1 MVSNTPDIMKNILIT
16 FLFVAVSAASY
27 GQAKKP
33 TIMVMP
39 SDVLCQKNGFMTT
52 YDNQGTQQSVPD
64 YKKALQN
71 DPDLLLV
78 IGKINTLMTD
88 RGFPL
93 KNLES
98 VIKINESQTAQDNMR
113 ISKTGSTLAE
123 SPLDKLKKAARADII
138 IYLTYTINKTGPK
151 KSVTFNMQG
160 IDAYTG
166 KQIAGAQGTG
176 EPSFSAEVPSLLE
189 EAVLAHIDNFNGQLQ
204 KHFDDLFANG
214 REITV
219 RLQMWNNGSG
229 TDLETE
235 YGGKELNEIIE
246 EWMSQNTVKG
256 RFSKSESS
264 ENYLFFEQVR
274 IPLYNESGKAQDA
287 KDFVQLLRKFLKE
300 PPYNL
305 TCKAD
310 MNGLGAGLIYIGEK

>member
-1 MVSNTPDIMKNILIT
+1 MRKIFTVILYFTI
-16 FLFVAVSAASY
+16 AASAFS
-27 GQAKKP
+27 QAKKP

-39 SDVLCQKNGFMTT
+39 SDVWCQKNGFMTVF
-52 YDNQGTQQSVPD
+52 DNQGTQQSVPD

-78 IGKINTLMTD
+78 IGKINTLMAD

-98 VIKINESQTAQDNMR
+98 VIRINENQAAQDNMR
-113 ISKTGSTLAE
+113 SSKSGSSLAE

-138 IYLTYTINKTGPK
+138 INLTYTINKTGPK
-151 KSVTFNMQG
+151 KSVTFNLQG

-166 KQIAGAQGTG
+166 KQVAGAQGTG
-176 EPSFSAEVPSLLE
+176 EPSFSAELPSLLE
-189 EAVLAHIDNFNGQLQ
+189 EAVVAHLDNFNAQLQ

-219 RLQMWNNGSG
+219 RVQMWDNGSG

-235 YGGKELNEIIE
+235 YGGKELNEIIDD
-246 EWMSQNTVKG
+246 WMAQNTVKG

-264 ENYLFFEQVR
+264 ENYLLFDQVR
-274 IPLYNESGKAQDA
+274 IPLFNESGRALDA
-287 KDFVQLLRKFLKE
+287 KDFVQLLRKFLKD
-300 PPYNL
+300 PPYSL
-305 TCKAD
+305 SCKAD
-310 MNGLGAGLIYIGEK
+310 MNGLGAGLLYIGEK

>member
-39 SDVLCQKNGFMTT
+39 SDVLCQKNGFMTI

-98 VIKINESQTAQDNMR
+98 VIKIK
-113 ISKTGSTLAE
+113 IG
-123 SPLDKLKKAARADII
+123 RAH
-138 IYLTYTINKTGPK
+138 
-151 KSVTFNMQG
+151 V
-160 IDAYTG
+160 
-166 KQIAGAQGTG
+166 
-176 EPSFSAEVPSLLE
+176 
-189 EAVLAHIDNFNGQLQ
+189 
-204 KHFDDLFANG
+204 
-214 REITV
+214 
-219 RLQMWNNGSG
+219 
-229 TDLETE
+229 
-235 YGGKELNEIIE
+235 
-246 EWMSQNTVKG
+246 
-256 RFSKSESS
+256 
-264 ENYLFFEQVR
+264 
-274 IPLYNESGKAQDA
+274 
-287 KDFVQLLRKFLKE
+287 
-300 PPYNL
+300 
-305 TCKAD
+305 
-310 MNGLGAGLIYIGEK
+310 

>member
-1 MVSNTPDIMKNILIT
+1 MKNIAVLI
-16 FLFVAVSAASY
+16 LFIVLSAAVY

-39 SDVLCQKNGFMTT
+39 SDVWCQKNGFMTT

-98 VIKINESQTAQDNMR
+98 VIKINENQAAQDNVR
-113 ISKTGSTLAE
+113 TSKEGSSLAE

-138 IYLTYTINKTGPK
+138 MYLTYTVNQTGPK
-151 KSVTFNMQG
+151 KSVTFNLQG

-176 EPSFSAEVPSLLE
+176 EPSFSAELPSLLE
-189 EAVLAHIDNFNGQLQ
+189 EAVVAHLDNFNVQLQ

-214 REITV
+214 REITIRV
-219 RLQMWNNGSG
+219 QIWDNGSG

-235 YGGKELNEIIE
+235 YGGKELNEIID
-246 EWMSQNTVKG
+246 EWMSKNTVQG

-264 ENYLFFEQVR
+264 ENYMFFEQVR
-274 IPLYNESGKAQDA
+274 IPLYNESGKSQDA
-287 KDFVQLLRKFLKE
+287 KDFVQLLRKFLKD

-305 TCKAD
+305 SCKAD
-310 MNGLGAGLIYIGEK
+310 MNGLGAGLLYIGEK

>member
-1 MVSNTPDIMKNILIT
+1 MKNIAVLI
-16 FLFVAVSAASY
+16 LFIVLSAAVY

-39 SDVLCQKNGFMTT
+39 SDVWCQKNGFMTT

-98 VIKINESQTAQDNMR
+98 VIKINENQAAQDNVR
-113 ISKTGSTLAE
+113 TSKEGSSLAE

-138 IYLTYTINKTGPK
+138 MYLTYTVNQTGPK
-151 KSVTFNMQG
+151 KSVTFNLQG

-176 EPSFSAEVPSLLE
+176 EPSFSAELPSLLE
-189 EAVLAHIDNFNGQLQ
+189 EAVVAHLDNFNVQLQ

-214 REITV
+214 REITIRV
-219 RLQMWNNGSG
+219 QIWDNGSG

-235 YGGKELNEIIE
+235 YGGKELNEIID
-246 EWMSQNTVKG
+246 EWMSKNTVQG

-264 ENYLFFEQVR
+264 ENYMFFEQVR
-274 IPLYNESGKAQDA
+274 IPLYNESGKSQDA
-287 KDFVQLLRKFLKE
+287 KDFVQLLRKFLKD

-305 TCKAD
+305 SCKAD
-310 MNGLGAGLIYIGEK
+310 MNGLGTGLLYIGEK

>member
-1 MVSNTPDIMKNILIT
+1 MKNIFI
-16 FLFVAVSAASY
+16 AVLLTAFSAIAF

-39 SDVLCQKNGFMTT
+39 SDVWCQKNGFMTV

-78 IGKINTLMTD
+78 IAKINTMMTD

-98 VIKINESQTAQDNMR
+98 VIKNNENQAAQDNMR
-113 ISKTGSTLAE
+113 TSKAGSALAE

-138 IYLTYTINKTGPK
+138 MYLTYTINQTGPK
-151 KSVTFNMQG
+151 KSVTFNLQG

-176 EPSFSAEVPSLLE
+176 QPSFSAELPVLLE
-189 EAVLAHIDNFNGQLQ
+189 EAVIAHLDNFNAQLQ

-219 RLQMWNNGSG
+219 RVQMWDNGSG
-229 TDLETE
+229 TDMETE
-235 YGGKELNEIIE
+235 YGGKELNEILD
-246 EWMSQNTVKG
+246 EWMAANTVKG
-256 RFSKSESS
+256 RYSKSESS
-264 ENYLFFEQVR
+264 ENYMFFEQVR
-274 IPLYNESGKAQDA
+274 IPLFNESGKSQDA
-287 KDFVQLLRKFLKE
+287 KDFVQLLRKFLKD
-300 PPYNL
+300 PPYSL
-305 TCKAD
+305 SCKAD
-310 MNGLGAGLIYIGEK
+310 MNGLGAGLLYIGEK

>member
-1 MVSNTPDIMKNILIT
+1 MKNIPALI
-16 FLFVAVSAASY
+16 LLIILSATVF

-39 SDVLCQKNGFMTT
+39 SDAWCQKNGFMTT

-98 VIKINESQTAQDNMR
+98 VIKINENQSAQDNVR
-113 ISKTGSTLAE
+113 TSKEGSALAE

-138 IYLTYTINKTGPK
+138 MYLTYTINQTGPK
-151 KSVTFNMQG
+151 KSVTFNLQG
-160 IDAYTG
+160 LDAYTG
-166 KQIAGAQGTG
+166 KQVAGAQGTG
-176 EPSFSAEVPSLLE
+176 EPSFSAELPSLLE
-189 EAVLAHIDNFNGQLQ
+189 EAVVAHLDNFNVQLQ

-214 REITV
+214 REITIRV
-219 RLQMWNNGSG
+219 QVWDNGSG
-229 TDLETE
+229 TDLEKE
-235 YGGKELNEIIE
+235 YGGKELNEIID
-246 EWMSQNTVKG
+246 EWMSKNTVKG

-264 ENYLFFEQVR
+264 ENYMFFEQVR
-274 IPLYNESGKAQDA
+274 IPLYNESGKSQDA
-287 KDFVQLLRKFLKE
+287 KDFVQLLRKFLKD

-305 TCKAD
+305 SCKAD
-310 MNGLGAGLIYIGEK
+310 MNGLGAGLLYIGEK

>member
-1 MVSNTPDIMKNILIT
+1 MKKIFSFLLILALT
-16 FLFVAVSAASY
+16 ASAF

-33 TIMVMP
+33 TIMVVP
-39 SDVLCQKNGFMTT
+39 GDAWCQKNGFMTVF
-52 YDNQGTQQSVPD
+52 DNQGTQQSVPD

-71 DPDLLLV
+71 DADLLLV

-98 VIKINESQTAQDNMR
+98 VIRMNENQAAQDNMR
-113 ISKTGSTLAE
+113 VSGAGSALAE
-123 SPLDKLKKAARADII
+123 TPLDKLKKAARADIL
-138 IYLTYTINKTGPK
+138 IYLTYTVNQAGPK

-166 KQIAGAQGTG
+166 KQVAGAQGTG
-176 EPSFSAEVPSLLE
+176 QPSFSAELPSLLE
-189 EAVLAHIDNFNGQLQ
+189 EAVIAHLDNFNGQLQ

-219 RLQMWNNGSG
+219 RVQVWDNGSG
-229 TDLETE
+229 INLETE
-235 YGGKELNEIIE
+235 YAGKELNEIID
-246 EWMSQNTVKG
+246 EWMSANTVNG

-274 IPLYNESGKAQDA
+274 IPLYNGSGKAQDA
-287 KDFVQLLRKFLKE
+287 KDFAQQLRKFLKE
-300 PPYNL
+300 PPAGL

-310 MNGLGAGLIYIGEK
+310 MNGLGAGLLYIGEK